1 MRCLSGVYVSL
12 GRLSRTF
19 WDNVLCGSWWPVPV
33 VGINLEYVGISSSPQ
48 TPPPPGKPPTAAPAP
63 VTALFQFCWDEAHT
77 PQAPS
82 GAMHMHGCVIAL
94 WTLPAPGEGEEGRKA
109 AV

>member
-1 MRCLSGVYVSL
+1 MSGVYVSL

-19 WDNVLCGSWWPVPV
+19 WDNVLCGSWRPVPV
-33 VGINLEYVGISSSPQ
+33 LGINLEYVGISSSPR
-48 TPPPPGKPPTAAPAP
+48 TPPPVGKPPTAVPAP
-63 VTALFQFCWDEAHT
+63 VKAPFEFCWDKAHS

-82 GAMHMHGCVIAL
+82 SVMHMHGRVITP
-94 WTLPAPGEGEEGRKA
+94 WTLPAPGEDEEGRKA